1 VVCAPKATFGR
12 LRSRFVFDLVVRG
25 VLFFALAFALQWGL
39 GAARVRPYSSAH
51 GWPPSF
57 ITTFLFMLTPL
68 VWRVRAEAIPRHQ
81 QRLLTAAVAS
91 VCIAAAWLSAPPG
104 AAMAAALL
112 LAVAWLTVSSWRILD
127 AVPRQITAF
136 RPWLMAIYPALAIII
151 AAVPIKLALGIM
163 PWQPWWPGDSLI
175 AYLVGAAIGL
185 TASGLPDHEALYR
198 KFYR

>member
-1 VVCAPKATFGR
+1 
-12 LRSRFVFDLVVRG
+12 VFDLIVCG
-25 VLFFALAFALQWGL
+25 VAFFALAFALQWGL
-39 GAARVRPYSSAH
+39 GAGRVRPH
-51 GWPPSF
+51 GSVHAWPPSF
-57 ITTFLFMLTPL
+57 ITTFLFMVTPL

-81 QRLLTAAVAS
+81 QRLLTAAIAS

-112 LAVAWLTVSSWRILD
+112 LAVVWLTVSSWKILD
-127 AVPRQITAF
+127 EVPRQITAV

-185 TASGLPDHEALYR
+185 TAPGDAKVPWVR
-198 KFYR
+198 KVP